1 MKTLFYSTL
10 FDENASC
17 HMALGKGF
25 SECLKGGIDMNKEEL
40 LQNGINDS
48 FVHVDFMMGSEDL
61 MIEGI
66 LEDGSRVK
74 IFENGDF
81 VF

>member
-1 MKTLFYSTL
+1 M

-25 SECLKGGIDMNKEEL
+25 SECIQGGIDMNKEEL
-40 LQNGINDS
+40 KQKGINDS
-48 FVHVDFMMGSEDL
+48 FIHVDFMMGSDDL

>member
-1 MKTLFYSTL
+1 
-10 FDENASC
+10 
-17 HMALGKGF
+17 MALGKGF